1 MKKTLIVHNNM
12 SGNAQRMDAETL
24 QKTYAHGEDVTTVE
38 LMEAGQDYDV
48 EGFDKLVVCGGDGTI
63 NVAVNKCKEKDVEIY
78 CYPAGTLNEKAKA
91 YGESRRVK
99 KMGTVNGEL
108 FTYVF
113 ATGAFTEI
121 GYSADIGKK
130 KKFKKSAYIGK
141 VLSAYKPYAIEG
153 EIRADKT
160 YKGRFALIMA
170 IDSDRCFGFRFN
182 RAYDRENDCLY
193 YLLIRSVGEGIL
205 GKIRMFFP
213 FFRSFFMGFNKE
225 YHSKNI
231 DFFPAKQAEI
241 VLKEEQVF
249 CMDGERREPG
259 KILRTGKT
267 EIVPK
272 LYVL

>member
-1 MKKTLIVHNNM
+1 M
-12 SGNAQRMDAETL
+12 
-24 QKTYAHGEDVTTVE
+24 
-38 LMEAGQDYDV
+38 
-48 EGFDKLVVCGGDGTI
+48 
-63 NVAVNKCKEKDVEIY
+63 
-78 CYPAGTLNEKAKA
+78 
-91 YGESRRVK
+91 
-99 KMGTVNGEL
+99 
-108 FTYVF
+108 
-113 ATGAFTEI
+113 
-121 GYSADIGKK
+121 
-130 KKFKKSAYIGK
+130 
-141 VLSAYKPYAIEG
+141 
-153 EIRADKT
+153 
-160 YKGRFALIMA
+160 
-170 IDSDRCFGFRFN
+170 
-182 RAYDRENDCLY
+182 
-193 YLLIRSVGEGIL
+193 IRSTGEGIL